1 MRKTEYISTEFNR
14 YGVSSDR
21 IENKVG
27 YSIKKKMGNKENYLY
42 KDKTSQIEAIE
53 KIFNE
58 TAVPTKKHYSKPDVF
73 AVEEI
78 SLLPDEDLS
87 KFSYAQVIFDADP
100 MPSFKDSQSLQE
112 RTILK

>member
-1 MRKTEYISTEFNR
+1 
-14 YGVSSDR
+14 
-21 IENKVG
+21 
-27 YSIKKKMGNKENYLY
+27 
-42 KDKTSQIEAIE
+42 
-53 KIFNE
+53 
-58 TAVPTKKHYSKPDVF
+58 VF

-100 MPSFKDSQSLQE
+100 MPSVKDSQSLQE